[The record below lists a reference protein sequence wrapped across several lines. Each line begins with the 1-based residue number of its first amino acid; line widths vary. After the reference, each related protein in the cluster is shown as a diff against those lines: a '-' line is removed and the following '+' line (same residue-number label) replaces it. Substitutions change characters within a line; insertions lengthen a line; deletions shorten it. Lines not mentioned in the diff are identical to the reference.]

1 MQFNKWKQ
9 DALSGFRDKWANEN
23 KPLKNNSL
31 GEMVQPRTVL
41 SLLEYWCTVRRP
53 RLSLETKVLHYRS
66 CLFRWHCET
75 RIHPVSSFKNMAT
88 NWKQSP
94 CSAKPKPKGLP
105 AASQA
110 SPAHLEHALVWE
122 NNGRVVSPLSFFLCP
137 PNYSTGLFSSSKGL
151 F

>member
-9 DALSGFRDKWANEN
+9 DALSGLRDKWANEN

-31 GEMVQPRTVL
+31 GEMDQSRTVL
-41 SLLEYWCTVRRP
+41 SLPEYRSTVRRP
-53 RLSLETKVLHYRS
+53 RPSLEAKLLHYPS

-75 RIHPVSSFKNMAT
+75 RIHPVSSFKNMPS
-88 NWKQSP
+88 NWKQRP

-105 AASQA
+105 ASQA
-110 SPAHLEHALVWE
+110 SPAHLEHELVWE
-122 NNGRVVSPLSFFLCP
+122 SNGRVVSPLSFFLCP
-137 PNYSTGLFSSSKGL
+137 PNHSTGLFSSSKGL